1 MGRQKAVARMHI
13 AGAVDNKNKSER
25 KSLRRRSDL
34 MDSEHVVVDMG
45 ESVEVADTNTKN
57 ILDAMDYVGD
67 TIVAM

>member
-1 MGRQKAVARMHI
+1 MHI

-67 TIVAM
+67 TIVPM

>member
-1 MGRQKAVARMHI
+1 MHI
-13 AGAVDNKNKSER
+13 AGAVDNKNKSEN

-34 MDSEHVVVDMG
+34 MDSEHAVMDMG
-45 ESVEVADTNTKN
+45 ESVEVSDTNTKN